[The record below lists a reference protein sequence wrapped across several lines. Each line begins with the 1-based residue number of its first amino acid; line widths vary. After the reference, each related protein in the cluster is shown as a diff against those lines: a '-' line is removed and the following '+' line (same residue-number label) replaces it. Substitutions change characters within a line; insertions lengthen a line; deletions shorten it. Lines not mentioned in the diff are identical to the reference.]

1 MSTSKR
7 FTVTVHSFKGKG
19 GHNLTAYERHIDAP
33 HAQSESRTSTAEGQD
48 AGAKAT
54 NALIFIGGLTSGP
67 HTTEIDFL
75 VDNAKISALGYSVWE
90 LHMRSSYSGFGFS
103 NLANDA
109 EDIASLVEYLRE
121 RQKGKVVLVGT
132 STGCQDLLSYA
143 TLAGTKEDGKPVDG
157 YILLNPVSDREFAS
171 VALPSDAIEASITAA
186 KAMLDAGDGDEIISR
201 KVIPPV
207 FASPV
212 SAYRWWS
219 LAAKGGDDDFFSSDM
234 TDEEI
239 CKKFEAVKNRP
250 VIFLPGEKDEMVPPT
265 VDRKSLLERW
275 IAAVTRIDSA
285 EGGGAASESWCKPDI
300 TRSLS
305 GFIPGGDHVLS
316 ERSAREW
323 AGERVAQFL
332 HVACLENSA
341 LRCSFEDKARS

>member
-1 MSTSKR
+1 MSTSKP

-19 GHNLTAYERHIDAP
+19 GHALTAYERHIDAP
-33 HAQSESRTSTAEGQD
+33 HAQSDSRTTTAEGQD
-48 AGAKAT
+48 AGSKAT

-75 VDNAKISALGYSVWE
+75 VDNAKIVALGYSVWE
-90 LHMRSSYSGFGFS
+90 SHMRSSYSGFGFS
-103 NLANDA
+103 SLANDA
-109 EDIASLVEYLRE
+109 EDIASLVEYLRA
-121 RQKGKVVLVGT
+121 RQTEKVVLVGT

-143 TLAGTKEDGKPVDG
+143 GTLARKQEGANLIVDG
-157 YILLNPVSDREFAS
+157 YILLNPVSDREFAAF
-171 VALPSDAIEASITAA
+171 ALPHDSLEASITVA
-186 KAMLDAGDGDEIISR
+186 KTMIDAGEGDEIIPT
-201 KVIPPV
+201 KLLPPV
-207 FASPV
+207 FSSPV

-239 CKKFEAVKNRP
+239 CKKFEPVKNRP

-265 VDRKSLLERW
+265 VDREALLDRW
-275 IAAVTRIDSA
+275 IAA
-285 EGGGAASESWCKPDI
+285 SWCKTDI
-300 TRSLS
+300 TGSLS

-316 ERSAREW
+316 ERSARGW

-332 HVACLENSA
+332 ACLENSA
-341 LRCSFEDKARS
+341 L